1 MAETHGWTL
10 DTLCAHIT
18 SIIHRVEAHFEAV
31 IEGNDKRYGER
42 FDAQEKATVAA
53 LAAAE
58 KATTKAEDAASK
70 RAEVQ
75 NEWRGAMNDR
85 ERNLMPR
92 LEQEGINKSLA
103 ERLSLLENG
112 RFMQVGQ
119 GAGTQAGWMW
129 AVGAV
134 GLILTVIT
142 IISVVIAVVR
152 QLHP

>member
-1 MAETHGWTL
+1 MPVTQTHGWTL
-10 DTLCAHIT
+10 DTLKEYLDAKID
-18 SIIHRVEAHFEAV
+18 
-31 IEGNDKRYGER
+31 GNDKRYGSI

-58 KATTKAEDAASK
+58 KATSKAEETAAKKADA
-70 RAEVQ
+70 Q
-75 NEWRGAMNDR
+75 NEWRAAMNDR
-85 ERNLMPR
+85 ERILMPR
-92 LEQEGINKSLA
+92 LEQENSNRAIEARVKA
-103 ERLSLLENG
+103 LEDT
-112 RFMQVGQ
+112 RIQQAGQ

-142 IISVVIAVVR
+142 IVSVAILLAR